1 MCHTLWLGVVP
12 GEEGVVAKASEAIST
27 WCLGLRGLQLL
38 LDQLEIHNA
47 WDHRLFLESHIPVA
61 LRKVLWFLLGLGLCL
76 WTEGGWLKRGE
87 WCFLWLTGPQDSSAY
102 HGTQVP
108 ETEICLCGTPTL

>member
-1 MCHTLWLGVVP
+1 M
-12 GEEGVVAKASEAIST
+12 VAEASEAIGT
-27 WCLGLRGLQLL
+27 WCLGLRGGLQLL

-47 WDHRLFLESHIPVA
+47 WDHGLFLESHIPMA

-87 WCFLWLTGPQDSSAY
+87 WYFLWLTGPQDSSAY
-102 HGTQVP
+102 HGIQVS
-108 ETEICLCGTPTL
+108 G